1 MPTIAQKKY
10 AALRQQ
16 IVDARVKMQETAK
29 GLFTEM
35 SAELFAENPELV
47 SFSWTQ
53 YTPYFNDGDV
63 CEFSCHGDYPSVSIK
78 VGEDVIGYDENR
90 GDLEINGDEVQST
103 YDLERQFKDLR
114 VDSFRRDG
122 KEYTYDKTTKTILI
136 DGVKIPT
143 YDDYSK
149 QFDSLGKKIS
159 AFLNAFEDEDMETM
173 FGDHKKVTVTRD
185 GEVEAESYEHD

>member
-1 MPTIAQKKY
+1 MANAAAKY
-10 AALRQQ
+10 AKLKKQMEA
-16 IVDARVKMQETAK
+16 ARKEMANTAAK
-29 GLFTEM
+29 LFKEM
-35 SAELFAENPELV
+35 SAELFEENPELV

-78 VGEDVIGYDENR
+78 VGDDVIGYDENR
-90 GDLEINGDEVQST
+90 GDLEINGEEVQST

-149 QFDSLGKKIS
+149 QFDSLGKKVS